1 MLIQLH
7 PSPATKQVTVAVP
20 ESQVLGVDVNTL
32 QEVEINDNKVTG
44 TSKYVESFP
53 QFDKDAKG
61 NFLALKCEEA
71 TRGDTVEWELS
82 EAQSKGS
89 GTLDSDGI
97 LVVQLY
103 SNTQTVT
110 FKNGETSKKLDLTG
124 VTLAQKSMP
133 VRTVTEIKAQLD
145 KLGIEYDKKATKA
158 DLLTLLP
165 QKG

>member
-1 MLIQLH
+1 M
-7 PSPATKQVTVAVP
+7 S
-20 ESQVLGVDVNTL
+20 SL
-32 QEVEINDNKVTG
+32 QEIEVNDTKVSG
-44 TSKYVESFP
+44 TSKYVETFS
-53 QFDKDAKG
+53 QFDKDAEG

-71 TRGDTVEWELS
+71 TKGDTIEWELS
-82 EAQSKGS
+82 EAKTKGK

-97 LVVQLY
+97 LVVQLT

-145 KLGIEYDKKATKA
+145 KLGIKYDNKATKA